1 MTTCD
6 VTTSSTFDV
15 IASGRQVIAV
25 DGMGGDN
32 APEAVLKGL
41 SQFKDSGF
49 HFLIFGNEEVL
60 KDRAKS
66 LLAGVSYEIR
76 HADAVITA
84 DMDVMSSLRTGK
96 NTSMGMAIQAVQ
108 SGEAS
113 AVISAGNTGLYMAL
127 SKIILKTIE
136 GIERPAI
143 GTIIP
148 GKRAN
153 TVCLDL
159 GANAECSVRNLVD
172 FAIMGEALARSVFE
186 KENVSVALLNIGS
199 EECKGNKLVKQTAEI
214 LKKLFDN
221 YVGFVEGDD
230 INKGVVDV
238 IVTDGFTGNVFLKTM
253 EGAAKFVVSEL
264 KDALAGSFLSKIGAL
279 LALPSLSKLKKKL
292 DPRLYNGA
300 VLLGLNGVVVKSHG
314 GTDDVGFANAVRFTM
329 NVLRRNIFDRIRD
342 QLEKSKLH
350 YETETQKEAKK
361 EAEEKK

>member
-1 MTTCD
+1 MTTAD
-6 VTTSSTFDV
+6 
-15 IASGRQVIAV
+15 RQVIAI
-25 DGMGGDN
+25 DSMGGDN
-32 APEAVLKGL
+32 APEAILKGL
-41 SQFKDSGF
+41 SQFKGADS
-49 HFLIFGNEEVL
+49 HFLIFGDSKVL
-60 KDRAKS
+60 EDRAKS
-66 LLAGVSYEIR
+66 LLEGVSYEIR
-76 HADAVITA
+76 HADSIITA

-96 NTSMGMAIQAVQ
+96 TTSMGLAIQAVK

-127 SKIILKTIE
+127 SKIILNTIE

-143 GTIIP
+143 GTVIP
-148 GKRAN
+148 GKKAN

-159 GANAECSVRNLVD
+159 GANAECSAKNLVD
-172 FAIMGEALARSVFE
+172 FAIMGEALARSIFGKE
-186 KENVSVALLNIGS
+186 KISIALLNIGS
-199 EECKGNKLVKQTAEI
+199 EECKGNKLVKQTSEI

-238 IVTDGFTGNVFLKTM
+238 IVTDGFTGNVFLKTI
-253 EGAAKFVVSEL
+253 EGSAKFIVSEL

-314 GTDDVGFANAVRFTM
+314 GTDDVGFANAVKFTM
-329 NVLRRNIFDRIRD
+329 SVLRKNIFDRIRV
-342 QLEKSKLH
+342 QLDKSKLH
-350 YETETQKEAKK
+350 YE
-361 EAEEKK
+361 AEEKK

>member
-1 MTTCD
+1 MTT
-6 VTTSSTFDV
+6 
-15 IASGRQVIAV
+15 SGRQVIAI

-41 SQFKDSGF
+41 SQFKGEDF
-49 HFLIFGNEEVL
+49 HFLIFGDSEVL
-60 KDRAKS
+60 EKCGKD
-66 LLAGVSYEIR
+66 LLEGVSHEIR
-76 HADAVITA
+76 HVDAVITS
-84 DMDVMSSLRTGK
+84 DMDVKSSLRTGK

-148 GKRAN
+148 GKKAN

-199 EECKGNKLVKQTAEI
+199 EECKGNKLVKQTSEI
-214 LKKLFDN
+214 LGNLFDN

-264 KDALAGSFLSKIGAL
+264 KDSLADSLLSKIGAL
-279 LALPSLSKLKKKL
+279 LALPALSKLKKKL

-314 GTDDVGFANAVRFTM
+314 GTDDVGFANAVRFTI
-329 NVLRRNIFDRIRD
+329 NVLRQNIFDRIRA
-342 QLEKSKLH
+342 QLEKSKSH
-350 YETETQKEAKK
+350 YEAEAEAQKK

>member
-1 MTTCD
+1 MTT
-6 VTTSSTFDV
+6 
-15 IASGRQVIAV
+15 SGRQIIAI

-32 APEAVLKGL
+32 APEAVLKGV
-41 SQFKDSGF
+41 SQFKGTDS
-49 HFLIFGNEEVL
+49 HFLIFGDSETLRKYEQDFL
-60 KDRAKS
+60 E
-66 LLAGVSYEIR
+66 GVSYEIR
-76 HADAVITA
+76 HADAVITS

-127 SKIILKTIE
+127 SKIILRTIE

-143 GTIIP
+143 GTVIP
-148 GKRAN
+148 GKKAN

-159 GANAECSVRNLVD
+159 GANAECSVKNMVN

-186 KENVSVALLNIGS
+186 KEDVSVALLNIGS
-199 EECKGNKLVKQTAEI
+199 EECKGNKLVKQTSEI
-214 LKKLFDN
+214 LRKLFDN
-221 YVGFVEGDD
+221 YIGFVEGDD
-230 INKGVVDV
+230 INKGIVDV

-253 EGAAKFVVSEL
+253 EGTAKFIVSEL
-264 KDALAGSFLSKIGAL
+264 KEALAGSFLSKIGAL

-314 GTDDVGFANAVRFTM
+314 GTDDVGFANAVRFTT
-329 NVLRRNIFDRIRD
+329 NVLKRNIFDRIRD

-350 YETETQKEAKK
+350 YETEAEVQKEVKGKK
-361 EAEEKK
+361 

>member
-1 MTTCD
+1 MTTSCPR
-6 VTTSSTFDV
+6 V
-15 IASGRQVIAV
+15 IAI

-41 SQFKDSGF
+41 SQFKGSDF
-49 HFLIFGNEEVL
+49 RFLIFGDSGILRKYENDFLE
-60 KDRAKS
+60 
-66 LLAGVSYEIR
+66 GVSYEIR
-76 HADAVITA
+76 HADAIITA
-84 DMDVMSSLRTGK
+84 DMDVMSSLRTGRDS
-96 NTSMGMAIQAVQ
+96 SMGMAIQAVK

-113 AVISAGNTGLYMAL
+113 AVVSAGNTGLYMAL
-127 SKIILKTIE
+127 SKVILKTIE
-136 GIERPAI
+136 GIDRPAI

-148 GKRAN
+148 GKKAN

-159 GANAECSVRNLVD
+159 GANAECSTKNLVD

-186 KENVSVALLNIGS
+186 KENISVALLNIGS
-199 EECKGNKLVKQTAEI
+199 EECKGNKLVKQTSEI
-214 LKKLFDN
+214 LRKLFDN

-230 INKGVVDV
+230 INKGIVDV

-253 EGAAKFVVSEL
+253 EGTAKFIVSEL
-264 KDALAGSFLSKIGAL
+264 KESLEGSFLSKIGAL

-314 GTDDVGFANAVRFTM
+314 GTDDVGFANAVKFTM

-342 QLEKSKLH
+342 QLEKSELH
-350 YETETQKEAKK
+350 QEIGAGAKEG
-361 EAEEKK
+361 AEEKK

>member
-1 MTTCD
+1 MI
-6 VTTSSTFDV
+6 TSCPRV
-15 IASGRQVIAV
+15 IAI

-41 SQFKDSGF
+41 SQFKGSDF
-49 HFLIFGNEEVL
+49 RFLIFGDSEVL
-60 KDRAKS
+60 RKYESDF
-66 LLAGVSYEIR
+66 LEGVSYEIR
-76 HADAVITA
+76 HADVVITA
-84 DMDVMSSLRTGK
+84 DMDVMSSLRTGRDS
-96 NTSMGMAIQAVQ
+96 SMGMAIQAVK

-113 AVISAGNTGLYMAL
+113 AVVSAGNTGLYMAL
-127 SKIILKTIE
+127 SKVILKTIE
-136 GIERPAI
+136 GIDRPAI

-148 GKRAN
+148 GKKAN

-159 GANAECSVRNLVD
+159 GANAECSTKNLVD

-186 KENVSVALLNIGS
+186 KENISVALLNIGS
-199 EECKGNKLVKQTAEI
+199 EECKGNKLVKQTSEN
-214 LKKLFDN
+214 LRKLFDN

-253 EGAAKFVVSEL
+253 EGTAKFIVSEL
-264 KDALAGSFLSKIGAL
+264 KEALAGSFLSKIGAL

-314 GTDDVGFANAVRFTM
+314 GTDDVGFANAIRFTT
-329 NVLRRNIFDRIRD
+329 NVLKRNIFDRIRD

-350 YETETQKEAKK
+350 CEAEAEVQKEAKG
-361 EAEEKK
+361 KK